1 MVIISLIKG
10 QLDICKLLLG
20 YSLDRN
26 PRDNSGSTPL
36 HDAAF
41 KGHLK
46 VCQLL
51 LENIEEKNPVDKKGW
66 TPLYL
71 AAQNGHKDICQLI
84 MEYIDMDN
92 HDKSQT
98 QMSKRNGLLEF
109 VQLFID
115 SDSHDIYFW
124 KTNYE
129 SSRK

>member
-1 MVIISLIKG
+1 M
-10 QLDICKLLLG
+10 DICKLLLE
-20 YSLDRN
+20 YSLDKN

-66 TPLYL
+66 TSLYL
-71 AAQNGHKDICQLI
+71 AAQNGHKHICQLI
-84 MEYIDMDN
+84 MEYIGMGASDN
-92 HDKSQT
+92 Q
-98 QMSKRNGLLEF
+98 SKFVRKGGLLEF
-109 VQLFID
+109 VQLFIE
-115 SDSHDIYFW
+115 SDVDNIYFW

-129 SSRK
+129 SQGK

>member
-1 MVIISLIKG
+1 MHEAS
-10 QLDICKLLLG
+10 C
-20 YSLDRN
+20 
-26 PRDNSGSTPL
+26 
-36 HDAAF
+36 

-71 AAQNGHKDICQLI
+71 AAQNGHKEICQLI
-84 MEYIDMDN
+84 MEHIGMEN
-92 HDKSQT
+92 SEKNTAHLV
-98 QMSKRNGLLEF
+98 KRGGLLEF

-115 SDSHDIYFW
+115 SDVDNVYFW

-129 SSRK
+129 SLRK